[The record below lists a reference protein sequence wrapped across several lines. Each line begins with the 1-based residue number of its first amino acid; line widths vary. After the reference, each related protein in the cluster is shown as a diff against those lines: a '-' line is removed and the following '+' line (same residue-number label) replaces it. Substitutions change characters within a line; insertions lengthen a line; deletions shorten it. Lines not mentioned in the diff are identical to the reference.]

1 MWDSFMSGVATSI
14 MHNFHKK
21 HGENEFAKMEYMN
34 ITVVTS
40 NKPYGIFDGSNK
52 FFDDHNIPKF
62 NITKNRVHSGHVQ
75 TGIQDPFCLQNNGTG
90 RCKVTSLF
98 SNLLSN
104 VCIF

>member
-1 MWDSFMSGVATSI
+1 MSGVATSI